1 MPTTPAHASY
11 LRHPD
16 VRGELITF
24 TAANDVWLA
33 PLEGG
38 RAWRLTDEGAP
49 VSYPRFS
56 PDGARIAFTS
66 RASGGPEVWV
76 ADVAGE
82 SAPRR
87 LTFWGRPTTKVVGWS
102 PDGRIVATTSYA
114 APVARDAQLWAVD
127 LEGTTTRR
135 RWAAA
140 ARSRSIRRAPPSSR
154 RPGAATRPP
163 GSTTREARP

>member
-1 MPTTPAHASY
+1 MPTTPAHAAY

-49 VSYPRFS
+49 VSHPRFS
-56 PDGARIAFTS
+56 PDGAHIAFTS
-66 RASGGPEVWV
+66 RTSGGPEVWV

-82 SAPRR
+82 EN
-87 LTFWGRPTTKVVGWS
+87 G
-102 PDGRIVATTSYA
+102 
-114 APVARDAQLWAVD
+114 
-127 LEGTTTRR
+127 
-135 RWAAA
+135 
-140 ARSRSIRRAPPSSR
+140 
-154 RPGAATRPP
+154 
-163 GSTTREARP
+163 